1 MFLRTLLF
9 FVVMYFLV
17 KLISR
22 LFLPSSNGNKSRNG
36 ASFIFRTFQR
46 MAENQRQQQQQNQN
60 RSSKTGNSS
69 KRFEEIEEAE
79 YEEITEEEKTTST
92 SSD

>member
-17 KLISR
+17 KIISR
-22 LFLPSSNGNKSRNG
+22 LFLPSSNDRRSRNG
-36 ASFIFRTFQR
+36 FNFFYRNFQQFSQQ
-46 MAENQRQQQQQNQN
+46 NQRQNGQQNQDEAD
-60 RSSKTGNSS
+60 
-69 KRFEEIEEAE
+69 RFSEIEEAE
-79 YEEITEEEKTTST
+79 YEEITDEEKTTGK

>member
-17 KLISR
+17 KIISR
-22 LFLPSSNGNKSRNG
+22 LFLPSSNGNNKGANRRKGAQFFYRNFEKF
-36 ASFIFRTFQR
+36 SQQ
-46 MAENQRQQQQQNQN
+46 NQTNHNQQQN
-60 RSSKTGNSS
+60 RSNK
-69 KRFEEIEEAE
+69 KQFDEIEEAE
-79 YEEITEEEKTTST
+79 YEEITEDEESASK